1 MTAKRGWAL
10 IQISEPSDALSYV
23 LRYYYLCVCG
33 GVAGWHGVAGV
44 VSFVQENGKPLEWP
58 SKRVRDQKGCRQ
70 LPPRQTG
77 LLTVPSPVPH
87 AQDQELGIA
96 LCELRLVSPVL
107 SSPPQLSTRLW
118 ALVPSHPWLRLQN
131 PLGRRGGGTA
141 SGCRTAGACSAKCF
155 ARAVRD
161 RQARG
166 EFGACGAG
174 GSSGWAGEELWLPL
188 GLLNPVEM
196 TDPPPFQPSCTTAV
210 WVW

>member
-1 MTAKRGWAL
+1 MG
-10 IQISEPSDALSYV
+10 
-23 LRYYYLCVCG
+23 G

-58 SKRVRDQKGCRQ
+58 PKRVRDQKGCRQ

-131 PLGRRGGGTA
+131 PLGRWEEA
-141 SGCRTAGACSAKCF
+141 QQAGAEQ
-155 ARAVRD
+155 RAPAQPSVLHELSETD
-161 RQARG
+161 RHVGNSVHVGLG
-166 EFGACGAG
+166 EAAG
-174 GSSGWAGEELWLPL
+174 GQER
-188 GLLNPVEM
+188 
-196 TDPPPFQPSCTTAV
+196 SCGCLSAC
-210 WVW
+210 